1 MFGRKTTRGLG
12 VVLALALML
21 TVIVGAV
28 QAQDEKVLVIGWEQ
42 EPDVLQPGTSSTFS
56 WLLSGFNGR
65 GVWDWDYNNEIFPVM
80 VEEIPTLENGGVI
93 LNDAGNTVV
102 TYKLRSGMK
111 WSDGEPI
118 TADDC
123 LFGHRLWSDTSTGT
137 IPQRSD
143 YPIVVESV
151 EKVDDL
157 TLVQTFN
164 TPFPDYISSTVYLR
178 CEFPKHVIEPLME
191 ANGGTIDGLPYF
203 TNGEGVVGY
212 GPYKLESWIK
222 GDSITFVRNEYWDG
236 QAPAFDRVILRMIT
250 DTAQMVNAFET
261 GEIDMAFNFADN
273 LVAKYGAVE
282 GAAVVSTPG
291 VYQDAIWFNIRA
303 DGTQNPAVKDVNVRK
318 AIAMAVNRRANND
331 ALVYAGAPIP
341 DAFDAP
347 KWRPE
352 GLEILSYDPD
362 AANAMLD
369 AAGWVDSNGDG
380 LRDKDG
386 VELILRFFTTT
397 RQVRMDYQLAI
408 QSDLRKV
415 GIGLQ
420 LFAVPGPAVL
430 FASFTN
436 RGIMATG
443 DYDMAIYASSND
455 PITPNIDPDSFT
467 CAGIPSADNPSGGN
481 FSAFCDPRFDELAA
495 AIKVNT
501 DPVSRLEQKH
511 EAVKI
516 FNDATFWVGLYP
528 RDTHYAIAT
537 SVVDP
542 ESVKGRVGVLASN
555 WFNEVEYW
563 AAGS

>member
-21 TVIVGAV
+21 TVIVGAA

-212 GPYKLESWIK
+212 GPYRLESWIK

-273 LVAKYGAVE
+273 LVAEYGAVE

-331 ALVYAGAPIP
+331 ALVYPGAPIP

-380 LRDKDG
+380 TRDKDG

>member
-1 MFGRKTTRGLG
+1 MFGRKSTRTLG
-12 VVLALALML
+12 VVLALALLL

-56 WLLSGFNGR
+56 WLLSGFYGR

-102 TYKLRSGMK
+102 TYKLRAGMK
-111 WSDGEPI
+111 WSDGAPI

-143 YPIVVESV
+143 YPFVVESV

-178 CEFPKHVIEPLME
+178 CEFPKHIIEPLMD
-191 ANGGTIDGLPYF
+191 ASGGTIDGLSYF
-203 TNGEGVVGY
+203 TNGEGIVGY
-212 GPYKLESWIK
+212 GPYALESWIK
-222 GDSITFVRNEYWDG
+222 GDSITLVRNANWDG

-273 LVAKYGAVE
+273 LVPEYAGVE
-282 GAAVVSTPG
+282 GGTVVSTPG

-303 DGTQNPAVKDVNVRK
+303 DGTQNPAIKDVNVRK

-331 ALVYAGAPIP
+331 ALVYEGAPVP

-352 GLEILSYDPD
+352 GLEVLGYDPA

-408 QSDLRKV
+408 QSDLKAV
-415 GIGLQ
+415 GIGVQ

-455 PITPNIDPDSFT
+455 PITPNVDPDSFT
-467 CAGIPSADNPSGGN
+467 CSGVPSADNPSGGN
-481 FSAFCDPRFDELAA
+481 FSAFCDPAFDEIVAT
-495 AIKVNT
+495 IKVNT

-511 EAVKI
+511 EAVKM

-542 ESVKGRVGVLASN
+542 ESVAGKVGVLASN
-555 WFNEVEYW
+555 WFNEVEFW